1 MTETSH
7 LRIPHGGYVLVGDG
21 RGARLLRNE
30 GHARHLSL
38 QLQHR
43 FEAPPNPPTRAQG
56 TDRPPRVRQGEH
68 RSAIEQTDW
77 HDRAEQVFAGEV
89 AAALGRLADAIPA
102 LVVIAPPRMLAQLRQ
117 AMPDRLKPAILAE
130 IDKDLAKLSVEEI
143 QRRLS
148 PT

>member
-1 MTETSH
+1 MTEAFN
-7 LRIPHGGYVLVGDG
+7 LKIPHGGYVLVGDG
-21 RGARLLRNE
+21 RRALVLRNE
-30 GHARHLSL
+30 GYALHLSL
-38 QLQHR
+38 KVQNL

-117 AMPDRLKPAILAE
+117 AMPDRLKPAIIAE

-143 QRRLS
+143 QHRLG